1 VTTLGHAGHPASAR
15 GTRSCR
21 RGRRAL
27 RLGALTVT
35 TLLASTVSACAS
47 GAPGESIVLY
57 SGQHAQLTDALVTA
71 FVKQTAVHVRVRT
84 NDGIVLADQIL
95 QEGSS
100 TPADV
105 YLTENSPELVILDQ
119 HHRLARLP
127 SSILEQIPS
136 RYDAPTGDWAGM
148 ALRISSLVYD
158 PSQLSSSKLP
168 TSILDLAE
176 PQWKGKVVVAPTDS
190 DFPPIVGAVIATYG
204 ATTAKNWLTGIKR
217 NSQVLQNEE
226 SVVAAV
232 NRGDA
237 ACGLVNQYYWYR
249 LQLEV
254 GQSRMRSSLYYF
266 PHGNVGSIENISG
279 AAVLAA
285 TSRRHAAESCLR
297 FLVSP
302 AAQRIIA
309 ASDDFE
315 YPARADTPA
324 NHVLPPLSSIS
335 STTLSVV
342 ALGNDQ
348 VAAKL
353 IQQSGLV

>member
-1 VTTLGHAGHPASAR
+1 
-15 GTRSCR
+15 
-21 RGRRAL
+21 
-27 RLGALTVT
+27 
-35 TLLASTVSACAS
+35 
-47 GAPGESIVLY
+47 
-57 SGQHAQLTDALVTA
+57 
-71 FVKQTAVHVRVRT
+71 
-84 NDGIVLADQIL
+84 
-95 QEGSS
+95 
-100 TPADV
+100 
-105 YLTENSPELVILDQ
+105 
-119 HHRLARLP
+119 
-127 SSILEQIPS
+127 
-136 RYDAPTGDWAGM
+136 M

-190 DFPPIVGAVIATYG
+190 DFPPVVGAVIATYG
-204 ATTAKNWLTGIKR
+204 ATAARNWLAGIKR
-217 NSQVLQNEE
+217 NAEVLQNEE

-249 LQLEV
+249 LRLEV
-254 GQSRMRSSLYYF
+254 GPSGMRSSLYYF
-266 PHGNVGSIENISG
+266 PHGNVGSVENISG
-279 AAVLAA
+279 AAVLGA
-285 TSRRHAAESCLR
+285 TSHRHAAESFLQ
-297 FLVSP
+297 FLVGP

-324 NHVLPPLSSIS
+324 NHVLPPLNSIS
-335 STTLSVV
+335 PTTLSVV

>member
-1 VTTLGHAGHPASAR
+1 MTTLGRAVHPASAR
-15 GTRSCR
+15 GQRSGR
-21 RGRRAL
+21 QRRRAL
-27 RLGALTVT
+27 RVGSLAVA
-35 TLLASTVSACAS
+35 TLLAGTVSACAS
-47 GAPGESIVLY
+47 GAPGQSIVVY
-57 SGQHAQLTDALVTA
+57 SGQHPQLTDALVAA
-71 FVKQTAVHVRVRT
+71 FEKQTGIHVRVRT

-105 YLTENSPELVILDQ
+105 YLTENSPELVVLDQ

-127 SSILEQIPS
+127 SSILDQVPS
-136 RYDAPTGDWAGM
+136 RYNAPTGDWAGM

-204 ATTAKNWLTGIKR
+204 ATTAKNWLAGIRR
-217 NSQVLQNEE
+217 NAQVLQNEE

-266 PHGNVGSIENISG
+266 PHGNVGSVENISG
-279 AAVLAA
+279 AAVLIA
-285 TSRRHAAESCLR
+285 TSHRNAAESFLR

-315 YPARADTPA
+315 YPARAGTPA
-324 NHVLPPLSSIS
+324 NHALPHLGSIS
-335 STTLSVV
+335 STALSVV

-348 VAAKL
+348 MAARL